1 MNTFRNMRKKIIVA
15 NWKMNLSYAEAM
27 SLTDALVD
35 SADDL
40 GHCSVILAAPF
51 VYLHDLVSR
60 IQSHPDFSIAAQN
73 CYSEEKGAYTGEI
86 SASMLAS
93 IGVEHVII
101 GHSER
106 RTIFKED
113 DLLLAQKINKVLEHG
128 IIPIFCCGEDL
139 SHRKS
144 GQHFAMIENQ
154 LSKGLFHIDKKII
167 SECIIA
173 YEPVWA
179 IGTGINAS
187 ADNVQE
193 MHSFIRQKIKE
204 KYNDNISEQI
214 SIIYGG
220 SVSQKNAEEI
230 FTCADVDGGLVG
242 GASLKSD
249 EFLSIIQSMNSFFL
263 K

>member
-1 MNTFRNMRKKIIVA
+1 MNTFRIMRKKIIAA

-27 SLTDALVD
+27 TLTDSLVD
-35 SADDL
+35 SADDFRN
-40 GHCSVILAAPF
+40 CSVILAAPF

-106 RTIFKED
+106 RIVFKED
-113 DLLLAQKINKVLEHG
+113 DTLLAKKINKALGHG
-128 IIPIFCCGEDL
+128 LLPIFCCGEDL
-139 SHRKS
+139 LQRKA
-144 GQHFAMIENQ
+144 GQHFATVENQ
-154 LSKGLFHIDKKII
+154 LSNGLFHINKSLI

-179 IGTGINAS
+179 IGTGINAT
-187 ADNVQE
+187 ATEIQE

-204 KYNDNISEQI
+204 KYGDDRAQEIP
-214 SIIYGG
+214 IIYGG
-220 SVSQKNAEEI
+220 SVSQKNAAEI
-230 FTCADVDGGLVG
+230 FICPDVDGGLVG
-242 GASLKSD
+242 GASLKAD
-249 EFLSIIQSMNSFFL
+249 DFLSIIKSIQSVPN